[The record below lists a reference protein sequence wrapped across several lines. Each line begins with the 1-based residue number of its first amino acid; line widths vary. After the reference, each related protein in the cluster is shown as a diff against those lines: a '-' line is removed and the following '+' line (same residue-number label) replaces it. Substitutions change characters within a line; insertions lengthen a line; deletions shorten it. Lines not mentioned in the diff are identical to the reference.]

1 MPHFVDVEIGHRVR
15 EARLSHNLTQTNLG
29 NAIGVSFQQI
39 QKYEKGTNRIS
50 GSRLWMIGNVL
61 KVPVVYFFE
70 GLDGEAVSEEI
81 LAETTLPERTI
92 RVAKVLNEMPD
103 GSIKEQVF
111 RLVKAFGKAS

>member
-15 EARLSHNLTQTNLG
+15 EARLSHNLTQTDLG

-50 GSRLWMIGNVL
+50 GSRLWMIGNVF

-92 RVAKVLNEMPD
+92 RVAKVDSFTPSECLWD
-103 GSIKEQVF
+103 QS
-111 RLVKAFGKAS
+111 RRR